1 MKNKP
6 LAIDAS
12 ANYVNLERLTF
23 LFDGVYAITIT
34 LLVLELRLP
43 DEGAPQL
50 LDGLLG
56 MLPRLFIY
64 FIAFYSLANHWVV
77 HQRMFRHITA
87 ADSVVLWL
95 TLLELLF
102 ITLIPVTTALVG
114 RFPGEK
120 LAVACFSAN
129 SFLHALT
136 NWIFWV
142 YVVKKQEQFA
152 AHSDPHLLAITA
164 QVWLVISV
172 GWLISVPVG
181 YLNVNAAYVTWIVWP
196 NLVAV
201 WAKYKR
207 RGLESITFHEANKAP
222 NRRNRPDQY
231 KLAGNK
237 HFRKRNIS

>member
-1 MKNKP
+1 MKSNP
-6 LAIDAS
+6 VATNESI
-12 ANYVNLERLTF
+12 NYVNLERLTF
-23 LFDGVYAITIT
+23 LVDGVFAITIT

-43 DEGAPQL
+43 EEGMTQL
-50 LDGLLG
+50 VNGLLG

-77 HQRMFRHITA
+77 HQRMFRHITD

-95 TLLELLF
+95 TLLGLLF
-102 ITLIPVTTALVG
+102 ITLIPATTALVG

-136 NWIFWV
+136 NWIFWA
-142 YVVKKQEQFA
+142 YVVKKQERFA
-152 AHSDPHLLAITA
+152 VYSDPRLLAITA

-172 GWLISVPVG
+172 GWLISIPLG
-181 YLNVNAAYVTWIVWP
+181 YVNVNAAYVTWVAWP

-201 WAKYKR
+201 LAKYKR
-207 RGLESITFHEANKAP
+207 RKLHTAHLPE
-222 NRRNRPDQY
+222 DQQNV
-231 KLAGNK
+231 KK
-237 HFRKRNIS
+237 KK

>member
-1 MKNKP
+1 MKSNP
-6 LAIDAS
+6 VSGAIRES
-12 ANYVNLERLTF
+12 TNYVNLERLTF

-34 LLVLELRLP
+34 LLVLELRP
-43 DEGAPQL
+43 PEEGMSQL

-77 HQRMFRHITA
+77 HQRMFRHITD
-87 ADSVVLWL
+87 ADSVMLWL
-95 TLLELLF
+95 ALLGLLF
-102 ITLIPVTTALVG
+102 ITLIPATTALVG

-152 AHSDPHLLAITA
+152 TCSDPHLLAITA
-164 QVWLVISV
+164 QVWLIISV
-172 GWLISVPVG
+172 GWLISIPLG
-181 YLNVNAAYVTWIVWP
+181 YLNVNAAYVTWVAWP

-207 RGLESITFHEANKAP
+207 QRLP
-222 NRRNRPDQY
+222 
-231 KLAGNK
+231 
-237 HFRKRNIS
+237 